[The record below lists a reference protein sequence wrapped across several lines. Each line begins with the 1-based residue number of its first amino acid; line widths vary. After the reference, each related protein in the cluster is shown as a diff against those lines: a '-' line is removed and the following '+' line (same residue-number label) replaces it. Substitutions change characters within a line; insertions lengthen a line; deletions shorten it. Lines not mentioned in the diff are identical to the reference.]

1 MPTLADQLGNFVDTI
16 NQGPD
21 ALDPN
26 LFTGPQDRIILGL
39 KAHANTISHARLIA
53 LEETFPML
61 RNMVGDDVFN
71 ALSRAYTETEAGR
84 ASDSNMIGAGFF
96 EFLDTR
102 SLDAAATDLAQ
113 IEWAWLTC
121 YNAAEAEILET
132 ASLATLDEEAMLA
145 LPVRR
150 HPAAQMVTLNA
161 PLSAELSELGDTS
174 DTAAILITR
183 PQSEV
188 RLHPVD
194 ALTAMIFKSVDN
206 FAQMSNLLTI
216 ALETWGQ

>member
-1 MPTLADQLGNFVDTI
+1 
-16 NQGPD
+16 
-21 ALDPN
+21 
-26 LFTGPQDRIILGL
+26 
-39 KAHANTISHARLIA
+39 
-53 LEETFPML
+53 ML
-61 RNMVGDDVFN
+61 GDDVFN

-84 ASDSNMIGAGFF
+84 ASDSNRIGVGFL

-102 SLDAAATDLAQ
+102 NLDAAATDLAQ

-161 PLSAELSELGDTS
+161 PLSAELGELGDTS
-174 DTAAILITR
+174 DAAAILITR
-183 PQSEV
+183 PQNEV
-188 RLHPVD
+188 RLLPVD
-194 ALTAMIFKSVDN
+194 KLTAGIFKSVGN

-216 ALETWGQ
+216 ALEHGGNDAPLEPILTLIGAGAQT